1 MSTLQCINAQHVKKS
16 FNHPTDLI
24 DTLKL
29 LIQGVEHRGNAQIN
43 EAHDFLINKF
53 SDVTLVYK
61 DCNSCCQ
68 SYSKKTAKC
77 SVRGSVVM
85 RHSPIVLL

>member
-1 MSTLQCINAQHVKKS
+1 MDLSDTEEDQDGKLTNAQNVKKS
-16 FNHPTDLI
+16 FTHPRDLM

-53 SDVTLVYK
+53 
-61 DCNSCCQ
+61 
-68 SYSKKTAKC
+68 
-77 SVRGSVVM
+77 
-85 RHSPIVLL
+85 

>member
-29 LIQGVEHRGNAQIN
+29 LIQGVEHRCNSQVS

-53 SDVTLVYK
+53 SDVTLVFK
-61 DCNSCCQ
+61 DFNSCCQ
-68 SYSKKTAKC
+68 SYSKIQASALC
-77 SVRGSVVM
+77 EDW
-85 RHSPIVLL
+85 L

>member
-1 MSTLQCINAQHVKKS
+1 MRQGSQEPGEPGARGARGARSTVQRPVTTIHRPQHRMSTLQCINAQHVKKS
-16 FNHPTDLI
+16 FNHPTDLM

-53 SDVTLVYK
+53 
-61 DCNSCCQ
+61 
-68 SYSKKTAKC
+68 
-77 SVRGSVVM
+77 
-85 RHSPIVLL
+85 